1 MLALRTLTAGVV
13 WWHGHEQAAA
23 PWRLVRQLPTQ
34 LERAG
39 VQDGAVQPGL
49 LGDALPRLCFPAFAR
64 GTQVL
69 DLQVFDKH
77 DGVVFADVLRG
88 LVHEI
93 LSDVGNFAVQPGD
106 APLG

>member
-1 MLALRTLTAGVV
+1 
-13 WWHGHEQAAA
+13 
-23 PWRLVRQLPTQ
+23 
-34 LERAG
+34 
-39 VQDGAVQPGL
+39 
-49 LGDALPRLCFPAFAR
+49 
-64 GTQVL
+64 
-69 DLQVFDKH
+69 LQVFDKH